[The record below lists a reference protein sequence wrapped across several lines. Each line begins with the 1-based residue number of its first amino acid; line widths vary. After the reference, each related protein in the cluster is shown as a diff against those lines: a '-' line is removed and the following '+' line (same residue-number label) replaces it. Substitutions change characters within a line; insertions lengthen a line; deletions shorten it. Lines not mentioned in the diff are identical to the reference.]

1 MSGWTPSDTA
11 VGTFT
16 LKKKE
21 QTDVVKAA
29 SLPEEKSAVKSESV
43 SSPKEKSAER
53 PEPGLKKE
61 TPSLVKKSEAMVSL
75 AVQVAAFRDRKFAED
90 LVKKLKNKG
99 FSAYSVPGKS
109 PGKATW
115 HKVRIGPFKNKEDVE
130 TALEGLEKYKKK
142 AIIIVDQTGALPEN
156 EEDPKH
162 SAKKDLKTKPA
173 VPAAPDSPKASSAQK
188 KPKAAMPTDRPASEV
203 ETKKSTVKET
213 ASVIE
218 IPALPA
224 SNLETKT
231 ETLPR
236 AKVKE
241 TTPSAGTGKE
251 PLALKSEIS
260 DGESQKERLKS
271 FLRIYSRAYES
282 KDLDKFVALFT
293 YDAIENN
300 RPFYE
305 MLPKYRKNMEM
316 IESFK
321 YDIEMIDYAVMADTG
336 NITVQGKFFTQY
348 LLRDGTRDEKSG
360 NISME
365 LEEDGNSFLVKR
377 LNYGE

>member
-1 MSGWTPSDTA
+1 
-11 VGTFT
+11 
-16 LKKKE
+16 
-21 QTDVVKAA
+21 
-29 SLPEEKSAVKSESV
+29 
-43 SSPKEKSAER
+43 
-53 PEPGLKKE
+53 
-61 TPSLVKKSEAMVSL
+61 MVSL
-75 AVQVAAFRDRKFAED
+75 ALQVAAFRDRKFAED

-99 FSAYSVPGKS
+99 FSAYRVSGES
-109 PGKATW
+109 PGKAAW
-115 HKVRIGPFKNKEDVE
+115 HKVRIGPFNNKEEVE

-142 AIIIVDQTGALPEN
+142 AIIVVDQAGALPKNKETS
-156 EEDPKH
+156 KH
-162 SAKKDLKTKPA
+162 SAKKDLKTKPD
-173 VPAAPDSPKASSAQK
+173 VPAAQVSSKASSTRE
-188 KPKAAMPTDRPASEV
+188 KPKAAKPTDLQALEV

-213 ASVIE
+213 GSVIE
-218 IPALPA
+218 IPALSGKDALPA
-224 SNLETKT
+224 SKPETKT
-231 ETLPR
+231 ETLQK

-241 TTPSAGTGKE
+241 TASSAGTGKEKE

-260 DGESQKERLKS
+260 DGESQKERLNS
-271 FLRIYSRAYES
+271 FLHLYSRTYES

-321 YDIEMIDYAVMADTG
+321 YDIEMTDYAVMADTG
-336 NITVQGKFFTQY
+336 DIKLEGKFFTQY
-348 LLRDGTRDEKSG
+348 LLHDGTRGEKGG

-365 LEEDGNSFLVKR
+365 LEASDGSFLVKR